1 MARTPRVIAAQN
13 KERMKMKRKK
23 TEVSLPIEKKNEED
37 LFHKLLNLNHDLA
50 TVKKQTAKMQIDLST
65 MLKMNNNIAK
75 LSKEISIIQND
86 LSDVLSKWEESIPRT
101 VPNKKMR
108 NELTDLSSSSE
119 SDSSDSEGS
128 KEKVL
133 QKK

>member
-1 MARTPRVIAAQN
+1 MGRIYP
-13 KERMKMKRKK
+13 
-23 TEVSLPIEKKNEED
+23 KNGSEE
-37 LFHKLLNLNHDLA
+37 
-50 TVKKQTAKMQIDLST
+50 
-65 MLKMNNNIAK
+65 
-75 LSKEISIIQND
+75 
-86 LSDVLSKWEESIPRT
+86 
-101 VPNKKMR
+101 KMR

>member
-1 MARTPRVIAAQN
+1 M
-13 KERMKMKRKK
+13 
-23 TEVSLPIEKKNEED
+23 LIEQKNEEN

-50 TVKKQTAKMQIDLST
+50 NVKKHTAKMQIDLSI

-101 VPNKKMR
+101 VPNKKTR

-119 SDSSDSEGS
+119 SDSSDSSDSEGS

>member
-1 MARTPRVIAAQN
+1 MVIAAQN
-13 KERMKMKRKK
+13 KDRMKMKRKNS
-23 TEVSLPIEKKNEED
+23 EVSLLIEQKNEEN

-50 TVKKQTAKMQIDLST
+50 NVKKQTAKMQIDLSI

-86 LSDVLSKWEESIPRT
+86 LSEVLSKWEET
-101 VPNKKMR
+101 VPRMVPKKKMR
-108 NELTDLSSSSE
+108 NRLTDLSSSSE
-119 SDSSDSEGS
+119 SDSSDSEDSEGS

-133 QKK
+133 PKK